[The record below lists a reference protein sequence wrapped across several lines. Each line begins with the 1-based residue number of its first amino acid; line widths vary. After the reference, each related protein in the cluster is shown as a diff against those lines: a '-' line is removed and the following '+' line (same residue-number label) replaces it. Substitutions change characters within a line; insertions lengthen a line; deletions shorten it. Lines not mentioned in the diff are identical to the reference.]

1 MVQGKNTTIS
11 YKIKQC
17 RPIPKEDWIIVEN
30 THEAIVSKDIF
41 DKAQSLFNKNI
52 RTAPQKKE
60 VDLFS
65 GFVRC
70 ADCHRAMNKKTNVH
84 SYATYH
90 YYRCSTARKMKK
102 SACGNH
108 TIRIDKLEDVVLTVI
123 QNMVDVA
130 IEMDDIL
137 KRINSN
143 SERKKESTHLKKVI
157 ETQNQER
164 EKCKRMLVD
173 LYPDWKN
180 GIITQEEYL
189 MLKQSISEKI
199 ETLDKMIEN
208 LTETTKNYEKGISD
222 ENEFISHFKSYG
234 KIKHLTRGLLIE
246 LLDEI
251 LVHEGGNITVKF
263 KFDDAYKEAMEYIE
277 MNKEIVKTA

>member
-1 MVQGKNTTIS
+1 M
-11 YKIKQC
+11 
-17 RPIPKEDWIIVEN
+17 
-30 THEAIVSKDIF
+30 
-41 DKAQSLFNKNI
+41 
-52 RTAPQKKE
+52 
-60 VDLFS
+60 
-65 GFVRC
+65 
-70 ADCHRAMNKKTNVH
+70 
-84 SYATYH
+84 
-90 YYRCSTARKMKK
+90 
-102 SACGNH
+102 
-108 TIRIDKLEDVVLTVI
+108 
-123 QNMVDVA
+123 DVA
-130 IEMDDIL
+130 IQMEDIL
-137 KRINSN
+137 KKINS
-143 SERKKESTHLKKVI
+143 SSDRKKESTHLKKTI

-173 LYPDWKN
+173 LYSDWKN

-199 ETLDKMIEN
+199 ETLDKMIES

-263 KFDDAYKEAMEYIE
+263 KFNDAYKEAMEYIE